1 MSMRGL
7 GSLANLAKI
16 LEAASNPESDLR
28 EDRQKPKK
36 VLHGKRVSA
45 KKAVDPKRKAWHERR
60 LRELN
65 KKAPTQASDAAKP
78 TTPAVPTVD
87 PKAAKAVAAGLSGS
101 LISALAAAKPGV
113 AKPDAQNKRQEAWKR
128 KPGDPVF

>member
-16 LEAASNPESDLR
+16 LEAASNPESELR

-36 VLHGKRVSA
+36 VLHGKRVNA
-45 KKAVDPKRKAWHERR
+45 KKTVDPKRKAWHERR
-60 LRELN
+60 LREMN
-65 KKAPTQASDAAKP
+65 QKATSLASDAAKP
-78 TTPAVPTVD
+78 APVPTVD

-101 LISALAAAKPGV
+101 LISALASAKPGV
-113 AKPDAQNKRQEAWKR
+113 KPDAQNKRQEAWKR

>member
-16 LEAASNPESDLR
+16 MEAASNPESELR

-60 LRELN
+60 LREMN
-65 KKAPTQASDAAKP
+65 KKAVSLASDAAKP
-78 TTPAVPTVD
+78 APVPTVD

-101 LISALAAAKPGV
+101 PINALANAKPGV
-113 AKPDAQNKRQEAWKR
+113 KPDAQNKRQEAWKR

>member
-1 MSMRGL
+1 MRGL

-60 LRELN
+60 LKELN
-65 KKAPTQASDAAKP
+65 KKAPVQAAAAKP
-78 TTPAVPTVD
+78 ASPAVPTTD

-101 LISALAAAKPGV
+101 LISALAAAKPGA
-113 AKPDAQNKRQEAWKR
+113 AKPDSQNKRQEAWKR